1 MTDKSLQRIIAK
13 VAKALK
19 VTVEVNTREWD
30 DCQRA
35 TSTNEVRAIITAA
48 IREGRLTPTV

>member
-13 VAKALK
+13 FAKALK
-19 VTVEVNTREWD
+19 VKVEVNTREWD

-35 TSTNEVRAIITAA
+35 TSTNEVRAIINAA